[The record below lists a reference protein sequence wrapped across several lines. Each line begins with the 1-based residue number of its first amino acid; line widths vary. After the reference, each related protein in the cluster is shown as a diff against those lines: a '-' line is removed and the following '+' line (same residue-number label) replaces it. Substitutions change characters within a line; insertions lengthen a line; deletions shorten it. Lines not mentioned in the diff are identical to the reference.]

1 MLGSKLFKHLTL
13 LVLCLLALACVRG
26 QDEDAS
32 SDEQVAKL
40 LLYKYSDTNPVV
52 EGKDFVISYQL
63 VNIGNTAATS
73 IEIGDRYDPNR
84 YVTFLSLFVPQ
95 TADRSHH

>member
-1 MLGSKLFKHLTL
+1 MLSIKFLKHLTL
-13 LVLCLLALACVRG
+13 LVFCVFFAVTSVHG
-26 QDEDAS
+26 QDEDMA
-32 SDEQVAKL
+32 SDELSAKL

-63 VNIGNTAATS
+63 VNIGNTGATS

-84 YVTFLSLFVPQ
+84 
-95 TADRSHH
+95 